1 MIFYHGSKKVIDK
14 VKVKGSSY
22 DNDYGPSFY
31 LTLDLDSAK
40 EWACKNNEVGIVN
53 KYSIRNEDFESL
65 KILDLTE
72 KNEKTIL
79 TWLAILMHFRK
90 VDTSIK
96 QTLKN
101 RFDWLE
107 KYYIDVNQYDVIKG
121 FRADDSYFKFPLK
134 FITRFLSFENLLR
147 VFKLGNLGIQ
157 YAFMSEK
164 AIKKLKF
171 SSYEKCSQEYVG
183 RYFEIVKKA
192 TEEFE
197 LIINEPLNDSE
208 TFITDLMEKDHE

>member
-14 VKVKGSSY
+14 PKAKGSSY

-31 LTLDLDSAK
+31 LTVDIESAK

-53 KYSIRNEDFESL
+53 KYAIRKSDFDSF
-65 KILDLTE
+65 KILDLTG
-72 KNEKTIL
+72 KDEKTIL

-90 VDTSIK
+90 VDKSIK

-107 KYYIDVNQYDVIKG
+107 KYYVDVNEYDVIKG
-121 FRADDSYFKFPLK
+121 YRADDSYFKFPLK
-134 FITRFLSFENLLR
+134 FITRFLSYENLLK

-157 YAFMSEK
+157 YAFMSER
-164 AIKKLKF
+164 AIEKLKF
-171 SSYEKCSQEYVG
+171 QSYSKCDQEYIG
-183 RYFEIVKKA
+183 RYYNIVKKA
-192 TEEFE
+192 SEEFE
-197 LIINEPLNDSE
+197 NMINQPLNDDE
-208 TFITDLMEKDHE
+208 TFITDLMEKSK

>member
-14 VKVKGSSY
+14 PKAKGSNN

-31 LTLDLDSAK
+31 LTMDIESAK

-53 KYSIRNEDFESL
+53 KYAIRKSDFDSFR
-65 KILDLTE
+65 ILDLTG
-72 KNEKTIL
+72 KDEKTIL

-90 VDTSIK
+90 VDKSIK

-107 KYYIDVNQYDVIKG
+107 KYYVDVNEYDVIKG
-121 FRADDSYFKFPLK
+121 YRADDSYFKFPLK
-134 FITRFLSFENLLR
+134 FITRFLSYENLLK

-157 YAFMSEK
+157 YAFMSER
-164 AIKKLKF
+164 AIEKLKF
-171 SSYEKCSQEYVG
+171 QSYSKCDQEYIG
-183 RYFEIVKKA
+183 RYYSIVKKA
-192 TEEFE
+192 SEEFE
-197 LIINEPLNDSE
+197 NMINQPLNDDE
-208 TFITDLMEKDHE
+208 TFITDLMEKSK